1 MTVDAPLI
9 KWNRISLLFKTRSGE
24 IGSIAIGIAT
34 FGALTNWRILNPLFV
49 RWLYWGDPS
58 SSYLGWQFFRK
69 TSLLQFPLGAS
80 PKYGVG
86 FASSILYSESIPLIA
101 IPLKYVSFLLPHNFQ
116 YFGFWIFS
124 AIILQSWF
132 AWKLISKFITQL
144 PIALFGVILF
154 TNAPILLYRLVHD
167 GSGHL
172 GFVGQFVIL
181 CAINL
186 SLETGNNR
194 RKWLILL
201 TVTTLISLF
210 FIPMVFF
217 IYILSIPK
225 SSLPKDVKTSK
236 RYLAGVLDLAKGLFV
251 IAGTL
256 WSCGGL
262 MRSDLSDSGFG
273 KYRTT
278 LSSLFD
284 PQVNGA
290 FAFSRLIPNLGNIPG
305 TEEGF
310 AFLGIPVFILSI
322 TGLLQL
328 YKRRHPLIGR
338 EHFLLILGTAVM
350 ALYSLSNR
358 VAILQRELFTYSIP
372 AQMKNL
378 TETFRSSGRFVWPF
392 VYILILFG
400 LIALSI
406 LWTHSRN
413 VGIMLLLI
421 TFSMQIFDNFDVYS
435 HTQYR
440 FSEIQ
445 FDPQLTSP
453 KWDQI
458 AQQYDHLVAIPP
470 LNNDPGWFELALLAD
485 KWGLS
490 TNTTYLGRLNRKD
503 FESEKTKIQN
513 NLESLQFDQKTM
525 YVITNYPPNPMNDV
539 ILEKYGPTSVGHT
552 QAFRLEGFTVI
563 AP

>member
-1 MTVDAPLI
+1 VNFKASLI
-9 KWNRISLLFKTRSGE
+9 KWSRILPTLKARTGE
-24 IGSIAIGIAT
+24 ISSIAIGIAT
-34 FGALTNWRILNPLFV
+34 FGALTNWKILNPLFV

-69 TSLLQFPLGAS
+69 TPLLQFPLGTS

-116 YFGFWIFS
+116 YFGLWIFS

-154 TNAPILLYRLVHD
+154 TNAPILIYRLVHD

-186 SLETGNNR
+186 SLETENNR
-194 RKWLILL
+194 RKWFILL
-201 TVTTLISLF
+201 VVTTLISLF

-225 SSLPKDVKTSK
+225 NSLSKGVKPSK
-236 RYLAGVLDLAKGLFV
+236 RYLAGVLDLVMGLFV

-262 MRSDLSDSGFG
+262 MSSDLSDSGFG

-278 LSSLFD
+278 LSSFFD

-290 FAFSRLIPNLGNIPG
+290 FAFSRLLPDLGNIPG

-322 TGLLQL
+322 TGLLQI
-328 YKRRHPLIGR
+328 YKRKHPLINR
-338 EHFLLILGTAVM
+338 EYFLLILGTATM
-350 ALYSLSNR
+350 AVYSLSNR
-358 VAILQRELFTYSIP
+358 IALLQRELFTYSIP
-372 AQMKNL
+372 AQLKNI

-406 LWTHSRN
+406 LWDHSKKI
-413 VGIMLLLI
+413 GLMLLLVV
-421 TFSMQIFDNFDVYS
+421 FSIQIFDNFDIYS
-435 HTQYR
+435 NTQHR
-440 FSEIQ
+440 FSEVQ
-445 FDPQLTSP
+445 FDSQLTSP
-453 KWDQI
+453 KWDQV

-470 LNNDPGWFELALLAD
+470 LNNDPGWFELAMLAD

-490 TNTTYLGRLNRKD
+490 TNTTYLGRLNQKA
-503 FESEKTKIQN
+503 FESEKAKTQSD
-513 NLESLQFDQKTM
+513 LESLQFDQRTM
-525 YVITNYPPNPMNDV
+525 YVITNYPPNPMNQK
-539 ILEKYGPTSVGHT
+539 ILERYGPTSLGHT
-552 QAFRLEGFTVI
+552 KAFSLDGFTVI

>member
-1 MTVDAPLI
+1 MKVDAPLI
-9 KWNRISLLFKTRSGE
+9 RWSRISSLFKARGGE
-24 IGSIAIGIAT
+24 IGSVAIGIAT

-69 TSLLQFPLGAS
+69 TPLIQFPLGAS
-80 PKYGVG
+80 PEYGVG

-101 IPLKYVSFLLPHNFQ
+101 IPLKFASFLLPYNFQ
-116 YFGFWIFS
+116 YFGLWIFL

-154 TNAPILLYRLVHD
+154 ANAPILIYRLVHD

-186 SLETGNNR
+186 LLEPGNNR
-194 RKWLILL
+194 RKWFILL
-201 TVTTLISLF
+201 AVTTLISLF
-210 FIPMVFF
+210 FVPMVFF
-217 IYILSIPK
+217 IYILWIPK
-225 SSLPKDVKTSK
+225 SSLIKSIKPSK
-236 RYLAGVLDLAKGLFV
+236 RYLAGVLDLMIGLLV

-256 WSCGGL
+256 WSCGGI
-262 MRSDLSDSGFG
+262 MGSDLSDSGFG

-278 LSSLFD
+278 LSSFFD
-284 PQVNGA
+284 PQVNGS

-310 AFLGIPVFILSI
+310 AFLGIPVFILLI

-328 YKRRHPLIGR
+328 HKKSHPLINR
-338 EHFLLILGTAVM
+338 DNFLLILGTALM
-350 ALYSLSNR
+350 AIYSLSNR
-358 VAILQRELFTYSIP
+358 VALLQKELFAYSVP
-372 AQMKNL
+372 PQLKNVS
-378 TETFRSSGRFVWPF
+378 ETFRSSGRFVWPF
-392 VYILILFG
+392 VYVLILFG
-400 LIALSI
+400 LISLSI
-406 LWTHSRN
+406 LWDHSKN
-413 VGIMLLLI
+413 IGLMLLLVVCSI
-421 TFSMQIFDNFDVYS
+421 QIFDNFEIYS
-435 HTQYR
+435 NTQLR
-440 FSEIQ
+440 FSDIQ

-470 LNNDPGWFELALLAD
+470 LNNDPGWFELAMLAD

-490 TNTTYLGRLNRKD
+490 TNTTYLGRLNRKA
-503 FESEKTKIQN
+503 FESEKAKIQSD
-513 NLESLQFDQKTM
+513 LESLQFDQRTM

-539 ILEKYGPTSVGHT
+539 ILEKYGPTSLGHT
-552 QAFRLEGFTVI
+552 QAFRLDGFTVI

>member
-1 MTVDAPLI
+1 MNFKAPLI
-9 KWNRISLLFKTRSGE
+9 KWKGQ
-24 IGSIAIGIAT
+24 IGSVAIGIAT
-34 FGALTNWRILNPLFV
+34 FGALTNWKILNPLFV

-69 TSLLQFPLGAS
+69 TPLLQFPLGAS

-116 YFGFWIFS
+116 YFGLWIFS

-154 TNAPILLYRLVHD
+154 TNAPILIYRLVHD

-186 SLETGNNR
+186 LLETGNNR
-194 RKWLILL
+194 CKWFILL
-201 TVTTLISLF
+201 AATTLISLF
-210 FIPMVFF
+210 FVPMVFF
-217 IYILSIPK
+217 IYILWICK
-225 SSLPKDVKTSK
+225 SSLIKSIKPSK
-236 RYLAGVLDLAKGLFV
+236 RYLAGVLDLMIGLFV

-262 MRSDLSDSGFG
+262 MGSDLSDSGFG

-278 LSSLFD
+278 LSSFFD
-284 PQVNGA
+284 PQVNGS

-310 AFLGIPVFILSI
+310 AFLGIPVFILLI

-328 YKRRHPLIGR
+328 YKKSHPLINR
-338 EHFLLILGTAVM
+338 EYFLLILGTALM
-350 ALYSLSNR
+350 AMYSLSNR
-358 VAILQRELFTYSIP
+358 VALLQRELFTYSIP
-372 AQMKNL
+372 AHLKNIS
-378 TETFRSSGRFVWPF
+378 ETFRSSGRFVWPF
-392 VYILILFG
+392 VYVLILFG
-400 LIALSI
+400 LISLSI
-406 LWTHSRN
+406 LWDHSKSI
-413 VGIMLLLI
+413 GLMLLLVV
-421 TFSMQIFDNFDVYS
+421 FSIQIFDNFDIYS
-435 HTQYR
+435 NTQHR
-440 FSEIQ
+440 FSEVQ

-470 LNNDPGWFELALLAD
+470 LNNDPGWFELAMLAD

-490 TNTTYLGRLNRKD
+490 TNTTYLGRLNRMA
-503 FESEKTKIQN
+503 FESERAKIQSD
-513 NLESLQFDQKTM
+513 LESLQFDQRTM
-525 YVITNYPPNPMNDV
+525 YIITNYPPNPMNDV
-539 ILEKYGPTSVGHT
+539 ILKKYGPTSLGHT
-552 QAFRLEGFTVI
+552 QAFTLDGFTVI